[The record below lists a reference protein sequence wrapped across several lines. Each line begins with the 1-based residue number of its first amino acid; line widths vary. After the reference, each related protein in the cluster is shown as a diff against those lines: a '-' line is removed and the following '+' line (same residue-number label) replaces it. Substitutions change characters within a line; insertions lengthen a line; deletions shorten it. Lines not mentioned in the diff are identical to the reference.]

1 MSPID
6 RLPPLTALRAFEAVS
21 RKLSFARAA
30 EELHVTKAAVAQQ
43 VRALEQEIG
52 APLVERSGRGLA
64 LTEAGAAGALGLAEG
79 FAILARAARAM
90 REAKGRRF
98 LVINSSPS
106 FAATWLVGRIGRFK
120 TRHPEIDVLL
130 DANPTED
137 TLDFE
142 HDRRADPLGSG
153 RFPGARDDA
162 PVQGGRFSGLLAG
175 PRRRRPSAALAGRS
189 RPPYP
194 AASRMEPGLSVL
206 AGLVGLAQGRRRK
219 GRRGAARRLVQQ
231 HGDGDSGRR
240 ARAGGGA
247 ELLRHRRRRT
257 CRRPPRRALL
267 DQRPNAF
274 RLLFPLPAGGGADAE
289 DQGLARVPGR
299 GGGAVGGG
307 AGMKRGRRRKRG
319 RANFCA
325 RPISRLGAK
334 TCNFVPPAAWRGC
347 RGCSTSLWRRGWL
360 LWRTAL
366 PQPAGAP
373 PQSPELRFQSVA
385 APF

>member
-6 RLPPLTALRAFEAVS
+6 RLPPLTALRAFEAVA

-30 EELHVTKAAVAQQ
+30 EDLHVTKAAVAQQ

-52 APLVERSGRGLA
+52 APLVARSGRGLA
-64 LTEAGAAGALGLAEG
+64 LTEAGAAGAPGLAEG
-79 FAILARAARAM
+79 FATLARAARAM

-106 FAATWLVGRIGRFK
+106 FAATWLVGRIGKFK

-137 TLDFE
+137 TLDSSATDALIRWGAGE
-142 HDRRADPLGSG
+142 
-153 RFPGARDDA
+153 FPGLATTLLFKEDVF
-162 PVQGGRFSGLLAG
+162 PVCSPDLAG
-175 PRRRRPSAALAGRS
+175 GDRPLRS
-189 RPPYP
+189 PEDLGAPYP

-206 AGLVGLAQGRRRK
+206 ARLVGLAQGRRRK
-219 GRRGAARRLVQQ
+219 DRRGAARRLVQQ
-231 HGDGDSGRR
+231 HGHGDSGRR

-257 CRRPPRRALL
+257 RRRPPRRAVL
-267 DQRPNAF
+267 DQRSNAF

-289 DQGLARVPGR
+289 NQGPARVPGR

-307 AGMKRGRRRKRG
+307 AGIKRARRRKRG

-325 RPISRLGAK
+325 RPISKG
-334 TCNFVPPAAWRGC
+334 
-347 RGCSTSLWRRGWL
+347 
-360 LWRTAL
+360 
-366 PQPAGAP
+366 
-373 PQSPELRFQSVA
+373 
-385 APF
+385 